1 MHIIE
6 RKETMTEEKEIEIQ
20 EIEGDKKKEALVK
33 DKGLYFRKRE
43 AELDQR
49 YLKGDEL
56 LDMQEYINN
65 HIYFYRQFVPFF
77 DVRPGEIY
85 YADFPVGFG
94 AEIHGKHPVVVL
106 HRSPCKN
113 PMITVVPLTSG
124 SCHEMSDVD
133 LGIIEGLAKGS
144 KHSVAVI
151 NQTRSIDKRRIV
163 PEYAIK
169 ILREREAT
177 EPIEPSTRT
186 KVCSVKVRRLEPRKF
201 TLLRRKV
208 DWYINDNNINKD
220 K

>member
-20 EIEGDKKKEALVK
+20 EIEGDKKEEALVK

-65 HIYFYRQFVPFF
+65 HIYFYRQF
-77 DVRPGEIY
+77 IY
-85 YADFPVGFG
+85 ET
-94 AEIHGKHPVVVL
+94 EIHGKHPVVVL

-177 EPIEPSTRT
+177 EPIEPSART

-201 TLLRRKV
+201 ALLRRKV